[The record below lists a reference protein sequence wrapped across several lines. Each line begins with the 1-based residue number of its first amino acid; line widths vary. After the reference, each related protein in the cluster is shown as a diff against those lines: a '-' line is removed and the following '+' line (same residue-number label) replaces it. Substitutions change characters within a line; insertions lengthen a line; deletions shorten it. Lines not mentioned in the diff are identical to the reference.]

1 MTDNSCIARINP
13 AVPDP
18 ALIRRAAKIIAD
30 GGLVIYPTR
39 NLYGLGAD
47 AKNRKAV
54 KRVFEVKKR
63 TFKNPVS
70 VLISSRRDVYM
81 YAEDISNTAERIM
94 DRFWP
99 GGITLVFKAKP
110 GLPDILTAGTQT
122 IGIRLP
128 ANPAAA
134 ALAKA
139 AETPVT
145 ATSANLAGNPGPGRI
160 SDIDAAL
167 IKVADLVLD
176 AGTLEPG
183 TGSTILDV
191 TCDPPGI
198 LRHGRVTSQALRDLL
213 EKKLQ

>member
-13 AVPDP
+13 AAPDP

-54 KRVFEVKKR
+54 KRVFEIKKR

-167 IKVADLVLD
+167 IKAADLVLD